1 MLRIWVDTDIGGD
14 IDDAVALLCAARH
27 PDLDLIGVS
36 TVYGRVDA
44 KQWLARELLARA
56 GLDVPRLRGCS
67 AAPAVVL
74 AGAATPVRG
83 RKPDEKLYAYEKL
96 APADLPPLGSARGVP
111 CDPHGGD
118 PEPAEGPQMPPQEDE
133 ARLEAIASA
142 MRASG
147 AFDLVT
153 IGPLTNI
160 GRLISHDPTIV
171 ECWRS
176 VTCMAGRLEGE
187 PEYNVLCDPA
197 AAEIA
202 FRKTNPRLVGLEAC
216 SDTLPRREVEA
227 LLDTSDPASVF
238 FLECY
243 RAYRSREGEDKPDD
257 PLTLFDP
264 IALLSLIAPQAFD
277 FQPVRIA
284 MDREGRMRLTDD
296 GFPVS
301 YALSSDWAQ
310 VRPLIERLLGPRS
323 GWAT

>member
-27 PDLDLIGVS
+27 PGVDLIGVS

-44 KQWLARELLARA
+44 KQWLARELLVRA

-74 AGAATPVRG
+74 AGAVMPVRG
-83 RKPDEKLYAYEKL
+83 RSPDEKLYSYERL
-96 APADLPPLGSARGVP
+96 APADLPT
-111 CDPHGGD
+111 
-118 PEPAEGPQMPPQEDE
+118 MPPREDE

-142 MRASG
+142 MRALG
-147 AFDLVT
+147 PFDLVT

-160 GRLISHDPTIV
+160 GRLISRDPTIV
-171 ECWRS
+171 GCWRT

-187 PEYNVLCDPA
+187 PEYNVFCDPA

-227 LLDTSDPASVF
+227 LLDTSDPASVL

>member
-1 MLRIWVDTDIGGD
+1 MTNHLLPNHGRPVRVWIDTDIGGD

-27 PDLDLIGVS
+27 PGVDLIGVS

-44 KQWLARELLARA
+44 KHWLARELLVRA

-74 AGAATPVRG
+74 AGAVMPVRG
-83 RKPDEKLYAYEKL
+83 RSPDEKFYSYERL
-96 APADLPPLGSARGVP
+96 APADLPT
-111 CDPHGGD
+111 
-118 PEPAEGPQMPPQEDE
+118 MPPREDE

-142 MRASG
+142 MRALG
-147 AFDLVT
+147 PFDLVT

-160 GRLISHDPTIV
+160 GRLISHDPAIV

-176 VTCMAGRLEGE
+176 VTCMAGRLEGK
-187 PEYNVLCDPA
+187 PEYNVFCDPA

>member
-1 MLRIWVDTDIGGD
+1 
-14 IDDAVALLCAARH
+14 
-27 PDLDLIGVS
+27 
-36 TVYGRVDA
+36 
-44 KQWLARELLARA
+44 
-56 GLDVPRLRGCS
+56 
-67 AAPAVVL
+67 
-74 AGAATPVRG
+74 VRG

-96 APADLPPLGSARGVP
+96 APADL
-111 CDPHGGD
+111 
-118 PEPAEGPQMPPQEDE
+118 PQMPPQEDE

>member
-27 PDLDLIGVS
+27 PGVDLIGVS

-44 KQWLARELLARA
+44 KQWLARELLVRA

-74 AGAATPVRG
+74 AGAVMPVRG
-83 RKPDEKLYAYEKL
+83 RSPDEKLYSYERL
-96 APADLPPLGSARGVP
+96 APADLPT
-111 CDPHGGD
+111 
-118 PEPAEGPQMPPQEDE
+118 MPPREDE

-142 MRASG
+142 MRALG
-147 AFDLVT
+147 PFDLVT

-160 GRLISHDPTIV
+160 GRLISRDPTIV
-171 ECWRS
+171 GCWRT

-187 PEYNVLCDPA
+187 PEYNVFCDPA